1 MASGQPRLDTL
12 YTLLPHTPACADA
25 SFQLSL
31 DEQKAI
37 VSAFNNPETTQASGI
52 RLAGQKFFTLQC
64 NARSIYGKK
73 LASTTKIDI
82 DPFD

>member
-12 YTLLPHTPACADA
+12 YTLLPHTPPCANA
-25 SFQLSL
+25 SFQLSP

-37 VSAFNNPETTQASGI
+37 VNAFKNLESTQANGI

-64 NARSIYGKK
+64 NERSIYGKK

-82 DPFD
+82 DPFG